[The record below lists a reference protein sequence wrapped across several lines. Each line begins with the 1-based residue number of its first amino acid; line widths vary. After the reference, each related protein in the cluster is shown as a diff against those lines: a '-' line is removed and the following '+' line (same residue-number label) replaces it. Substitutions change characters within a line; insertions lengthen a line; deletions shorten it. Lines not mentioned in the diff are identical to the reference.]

1 MVVGHQVSGHL
12 VNVLQILIIEDDI
25 ALGETVAEMLD
36 LLGYTS
42 DLVSDG
48 LQCIQRLAESTPQ
61 LVLLDVHMPGC
72 NGVDILADIRAD
84 ERLRDL
90 KVMMTTADKYLDLA
104 HLSQADAVLYKPYT
118 IQAFEV
124 AIDQVMNAP
133 AHTGLPLTPLPTGY

>member
-72 NGVDILADIRAD
+72 N
-84 ERLRDL
+84 
-90 KVMMTTADKYLDLA
+90 
-104 HLSQADAVLYKPYT
+104 
-118 IQAFEV
+118 
-124 AIDQVMNAP
+124 
-133 AHTGLPLTPLPTGY
+133 